1 METHGSQEAERTI
14 SRPGGGFAT
23 PPSPPNAFYFDFVD
37 PVCYVVAHMIEAAG
51 TSALVGWRGFELR
64 PPPHALID
72 PRHDPW
78 RDRHDRAL
86 ALAKHA
92 GTDRPSE
99 PALLPWTRK
108 AHELCEF
115 ARERECAHRIRRAL
129 FRAHFVDH
137 ADIGRIDSLV
147 DVAVQAGLDR
157 TEAKAVLDVDRFTG
171 AVLAN
176 RESALAR
183 GISDV
188 PALVSGTGSLVDAGD
203 RSEIMAWIEGCTPNT
218 E

>member
-1 METHGSQEAERTI
+1 MESHGSQGAEREI
-14 SRPGGGFAT
+14 SRPGDGFAT
-23 PPSPPNAFYFDFVD
+23 PRSTPNPFYFDFVD

-51 TSALVGWRGFELR
+51 AAAPVAWRGFELR
-64 PPPHALID
+64 PPPGALID
-72 PRHDPW
+72 PRRDAW
-78 RDRHDRAL
+78 RDRHARAL
-86 ALAKHA
+86 ALAEHA
-92 GTDRPSE
+92 GADRPSE

-115 ARERECAHRIRRAL
+115 ARERGCAHHVRRTL

-147 DVAVQAGLDR
+147 DIAVQAGLDR

-176 RESALAR
+176 RQSALAR

-188 PALVSGTGSLVDAGD
+188 PALVSGTGSLVDAGN
-203 RSEIMAWIEGCTPNT
+203 RSEIMGWIECCTPNT